1 MVQAEEGRKMPD
13 SFAPPIARAVLIAA
27 GLVAVSV
34 AFVAVNVTREKRT
47 QAALAKTISGG
58 DPGRA
63 PEIFR
68 RYGCSGCHTIPG
80 IPGADGQVGAPLT
93 GLSKRVYIG
102 GVLENNSDNLVAW
115 IVSPRG
121 FSPRTAMPATGIS
134 SQEAK
139 DLVAYLY
146 AH

>member
-1 MVQAEEGRKMPD
+1 MPD
-13 SFAPPIARAVLIAA
+13 LLATPSGRAALTAVV
-27 GLVAVSV
+27 LVAATT
-34 AFVAVNVTREKRT
+34 AFFTANITRDNHT
-47 QAALAKTISGG
+47 QATVAKTMSGG

-80 IPGADGQVGAPLT
+80 IPGADGQTGAPLT
-93 GLSKRVYIG
+93 GLSRRVYIA

-115 IVSPRG
+115 IVSPRR
-121 FSPRTAMPATGIS
+121 FAPQTAMPATGIS

-146 AH
+146 AQ